1 MEIGAL
7 LCAISFAMRSTT
19 PGISRREFGRLAV
32 SALGALIGA
41 PGCSKPG
48 DYTEDDAA
56 RLERRL
62 QEEKQAS
69 GKGPHGEL
77 RFRGYRGLAE
87 LPYFELDERGE
98 LRLVLDDLPAGIDFH
113 AHLGMNFLLAPA
125 IDLLAA
131 TPRVQYLLD
140 CDRADPG
147 CDLDLDVYINAAF
160 SEDMHDELEGELAG
174 QLLFGGDA
182 AATHTIPNLVAELDR
197 MRFHAAAVLPIA
209 LGLPFGDNLAES
221 WLDALERSGMA
232 DRFVPFASVHPRNS
246 DWRHRLR
253 RCAARGAR
261 GLKVHPEMQ
270 RLFPDEPRMMEI
282 YEECER
288 LGLAVIFH
296 AGRSGI
302 EPGFMRKYALIRR
315 YVEPARAFPRVQ
327 FAFGHAGAR
336 DVGDA
341 VQLAKQH
348 ENVWLEITGQ
358 GATQLGA
365 IIKEVGTERLL
376 FGSDWPFYPL
386 AATLA
391 KVLLVTEK
399 NRAARGAI
407 VRGNADRILQLAAST
422 KANDEAGR
430 T

>member
-1 MEIGAL
+1 MCNVLSMNSGSAKL
-7 LCAISFAMRSTT
+7 
-19 PGISRREFGRLAV
+19 GRRDFGRLAV
-32 SALGALIGA
+32 SALATLAGIPA
-41 PGCSKPG
+41 CSKPG
-48 DYTEDDAA
+48 DYTEDDAV

-62 QEEKQAS
+62 QAEKQAS
-69 GKGPHGEL
+69 GKGPFGEL

-113 AHLGMNFLLAPA
+113 AHFGMNFLLAPE
-125 IDLLAA
+125 IDLLAR
-131 TPRVQYLLD
+131 TSRVQYLLD
-140 CDRADPG
+140 CDRENPG
-147 CDLDLDVYINAAF
+147 CDLDLDVYINSAF
-160 SEDMHDELEGELAG
+160 SEAMHDELEGELTG
-174 QLLFGGDA
+174 QLLFGSDA
-182 AATHTIPNLVAELDR
+182 AATHTIPNLVAELDA
-197 MRFHAAAVLPIA
+197 MRFHAAAILPIA
-209 LGLPFGDNLAES
+209 LGLPFGDNLTEN
-221 WLDALERSGMA
+221 WLDALERSGKA
-232 DRFVPFASVHPRNS
+232 DRFVAFASVHPRDG
-246 DWRHRLR
+246 DWRGLLR
-253 RCAARGAR
+253 RSAARGVR

-315 YVEPARAFPRVQ
+315 YVDAVRTFPRVQ

-348 ENVWLEITGQ
+348 DNVWLEITGQ
-358 GATQLGA
+358 GATQLDN
-365 IIKEVGTERLL
+365 IMKEAGSERLL

-399 NRAARGAI
+399 NRPARDGI
-407 VRGNADRILQLAAST
+407 VRHNADRILALAAST
-422 KANDEAGR
+422 RVGG
-430 T
+430 

>member
-1 MEIGAL
+1 MTSIPTLG
-7 LCAISFAMRSTT
+7 
-19 PGISRREFGRLAV
+19 RRDFGRLAV
-32 SALGALIGA
+32 SALATLAGIPA
-41 PGCSKPG
+41 CSKPG

-62 QEEKQAS
+62 QAEKQAS
-69 GKGPHGEL
+69 GKGPFGEL

-113 AHLGMNFLLAPA
+113 AHFGMNFLLAPE
-125 IDLLAA
+125 IDLLAK

-140 CDRADPG
+140 CDRENPG
-147 CDLDLDVYINAAF
+147 CELDLDVYINSAF
-160 SEDMHDELEGELAG
+160 SEEMHDELEGELTG
-174 QLLFGGDA
+174 QLLFGSDA
-182 AATHTIPNLVAELDR
+182 AATHTIPNLVAELDA
-197 MRFHAAAVLPIA
+197 MRFHAAAILPIA
-209 LGLPFGDNLAES
+209 LGLPFGDNLTES
-221 WLDALERSGMA
+221 WLDALEGSGKA
-232 DRFVPFASVHPRNS
+232 DRFVPFASVHPRDG
-246 DWRHRLR
+246 DWRGILQ
-253 RCAARGAR
+253 RCATRGVR

-315 YVEPARAFPRVQ
+315 YVDAVRTFPRVQ

-341 VQLAKQH
+341 IQLAKQYD
-348 ENVWLEITGQ
+348 NVWLEITGQ
-358 GATQLGA
+358 GATQLDA
-365 IIKEVGTERLL
+365 IIKEAGSERLL

-399 NRAARGAI
+399 NRTARDGI
-407 VRGNADRILQLAAST
+407 VRRNADRILALAAST
-422 KANDEAGR
+422 RVGG
-430 T
+430 